1 MSVEILKQD
10 LKEGKLRPVYY
21 LCGREPYLK
30 YYYYTMLRKASL
42 GEGDAAADVVEF
54 SGAEADA
61 QELCES
67 ITSFPMT
74 CERKTVVVTD
84 PVYSSDPVLR
94 ILRDPELLSDSCTL
108 IFYDS
113 SARAETKSE
122 ASKAFLAFVEKYGLV
137 VRADELDRR
146 TLAAWVTKK
155 VRARSRSIS
164 PQTTETLLNRV
175 GTDMFTLAGELEK
188 LCAYCSG
195 EITPQAIEEISTLTD
210 EARTFDLSDAILAGN
225 AAEAMRIL
233 DILADLRT
241 DPGFT
246 AGAVF
251 TAVCNLYKVCLL
263 RDQGCSPDVLAEK
276 CGLKPFLVRK
286 YLTAASRRKTEEVGK
301 LLDACM
307 RADSEMKGGA
317 AAVDPYLILTK
328 LTAVLCAKK
337 SV

>member
-1 MSVEILKQD
+1 MSVEILKRE

-30 YYYYTMLRKASL
+30 YFYYTMLRKASL
-42 GEGDAAADVVEF
+42 AEGDATVDVVEF
-54 SGAEADA
+54 SGAEVDA

-74 CERKTVVVTD
+74 CNRKTVVVTD
-84 PVYSSDPVLR
+84 PVYSSEPVLR
-94 ILRDPELLSDSCTL
+94 ILRDPDLLSESCTL

-113 SARAETKSE
+113 FARAETKSE
-122 ASKAFLAFVEKYGLV
+122 ASKAFWAFVEKYGLV
-137 VRADELDRR
+137 VRADELERR

-155 VRARSRSIS
+155 VRERERTIS
-164 PQTTETLLNRV
+164 AQTTETLLNRV

-195 EITPQAIEEISTLTD
+195 EITPQAIEEIATLTD
-210 EARTFDLSDAILAGN
+210 EARTFDLADAILAGN
-225 AAEAMRIL
+225 AAEAMRLL
-233 DILADLRT
+233 DVLSDLRT
-241 DPGFT
+241 DPGLT
-246 AGAVF
+246 AGAIF

-263 RDQGCSPDVLAEK
+263 REQGCSPDKLSEK

-286 YLTAASRRKTEEVGK
+286 YLTAASRRKTADVAK
-301 LLDACM
+301 MLDACM
-307 RADSEMKGGA
+307 RADNEMKGGT
-317 AAVDPYLILTK
+317 AAVEPYLILTK
-328 LTAVLCAKK
+328 LAAVLCAKK